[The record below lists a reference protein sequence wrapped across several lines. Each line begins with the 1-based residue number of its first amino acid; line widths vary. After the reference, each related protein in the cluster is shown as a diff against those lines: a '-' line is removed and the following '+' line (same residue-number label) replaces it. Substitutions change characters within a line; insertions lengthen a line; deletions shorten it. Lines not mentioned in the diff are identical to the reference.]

1 MKTQRFNP
9 DWLHDEP
16 NSSTLGL
23 GKLLWELEF
32 YRKRELQIYPPPK
45 MRMLEIGS
53 YMGES
58 AMMFASTNLF
68 YEIHCVEPFQGE
80 ENYNDSQ
87 GYDWEFIENEFKTN
101 TRFFDNIVLHKDYS
115 YNIINDL
122 EDKSFDF
129 IYIDGNHEQHEV
141 ERDITLCLPKLKKDG
156 VIAGHDYHKR
166 WPGVME
172 AVDTLVGKPD
182 WIYRDTSWIK
192 YEIQTAEER
201 STKPLL

>member
-32 YRKRELQIYPPPK
+32 YRKRELQMYPPPK

>member
-32 YRKRELQIYPPPK
+32 YRKRELQMYPPPK

-80 ENYNDSQ
+80 ENYNDWQ
-87 GYDWEFIENEFKTN
+87 GYDWEVIENEFKTN

-115 YNIINDL
+115 YNIIDDL

-141 ERDITLCLPKLKKDG
+141 ERDITMCLPKLKKDG

-172 AVDTLVGKPD
+172 AVDKLVGKPD

>member
-9 DWLHDEP
+9 DWIHDEP

-23 GKLLWELEF
+23 GKLLLELEF
-32 YRKRELQIYPPPK
+32 HRKRELQMYPPPK

-58 AMMFASTNLF
+58 TMMFASTNLF

-80 ENYNDSQ
+80 EKYNHWQ

-156 VIAGHDYHKR
+156 VIAGHDYHKN

-172 AVDTLVGKPD
+172 AVDVLVGKPD

-192 YEIQTAEER
+192 YEIQTAEEH

>member
-23 GKLLWELEF
+23 GKLQWELEF
-32 YRKRELQIYPPPK
+32 YRKRELQMYPPPK

-101 TRFFDNIVLHKDYS
+101 TKFFDNIVLHKDYS

>member
-1 MKTQRFNP
+1 MRTQRFNP

-32 YRKRELQIYPPPK
+32 HRKRELQMYPPPK

-80 ENYNDSQ
+80 ENYNDWQ

-115 YNIINDL
+115 YNIIDDL

-141 ERDITLCLPKLKKDG
+141 ERDITMCLPKLKKDG

-172 AVDTLVGKPD
+172 AVDKLVGKPD

>member
-23 GKLLWELEF
+23 VKLLWELEF
-32 YRKRELQIYPPPK
+32 YRKRELQMYPPPK

-80 ENYNDSQ
+80 ENYNDWQ

-115 YNIINDL
+115 YNIIDDL

-141 ERDITLCLPKLKKDG
+141 ERDITMCLPKLKKDG

-172 AVDTLVGKPD
+172 AVDKLVGKPD